1 MSTAVERI
9 RARLFERADDKY
21 RDFNCKLIPTVPA
34 QAIIGVR
41 TPDLRALARQLG
53 STPDAQEFLADLP
66 HRYFEENNLHAF
78 LLEGIQDFEACV
90 ERLNLFL
97 PYIDN
102 WATCDQ
108 LSPRVLGRHPEDL
121 RRQIDLW
128 LESRQIYV
136 RRFAIGMLM
145 RHFLGEN
152 FRIEDLDR
160 VAQQRSE
167 EYYLRMMVAWYFA
180 TALAKQY
187 SSAIR
192 VLEARSMEPWTHN
205 RAIQKALESR
215 RISPEQ
221 KLYLKTLK
229 ISSRMG
235 S

>member
-9 RARLFERADDKY
+9 RAQLFERADEKY
-21 RDFNCKLIPTVPA
+21 RDFNRKLIPTVPA
-34 QAIIGVR
+34 QAVIGVR
-41 TPDLRALARQLG
+41 TPDLRALARLLG
-53 STPDAQEFLADLP
+53 STPDAQEFMADLP

-78 LLEGIQDFEACV
+78 LLEGIRDFEACV

-108 LSPRVLGRHPEDL
+108 LSPRVLARHPEKL

-128 LESRQIYV
+128 LESQQIYV

-145 RHFLGEN
+145 RYFLGDN
-152 FRIEDLDR
+152 YRIEDLER
-160 VAQQRSE
+160 VAQMRPK

-187 SSAIR
+187 PSAIR
-192 VLEARSMEPWTHN
+192 VLEAQMLEPWTHN

-221 KLYLKTLK
+221 KIYLKSLK

>member
-9 RARLFERADDKY
+9 RAQLFERADEKY
-21 RDFNCKLIPTVPA
+21 RDFNRKLIPTVPA
-34 QAIIGVR
+34 QAVIGVR

-53 STPDAQEFLADLP
+53 STPDAQEFMADLP

-78 LLEGIQDFEACV
+78 LLEGIRDFDVCV

-108 LSPRVLGRHPEDL
+108 LSPRVLGRHPEEL
-121 RRQIDLW
+121 RQQIDRW
-128 LESRQIYV
+128 LESQQIYV

-145 RHFLGEN
+145 RHFLGDN
-152 FRIEDLDR
+152 FRIEDLER
-160 VAQQRSE
+160 VAQMRSK

-187 SSAIR
+187 PSAIR
-192 VLEARSMEPWTHN
+192 VLEAQMLEPWTHN

-221 KLYLKTLK
+221 KIYLKSLK

>member
-187 SSAIR
+187 PSAIR

-221 KLYLKTLK
+221 KLYLKSLK

>member
-9 RARLFERADDKY
+9 RARLFERADEKY

-187 SSAIR
+187 PSAIR

-221 KLYLKTLK
+221 KLYLKSLK